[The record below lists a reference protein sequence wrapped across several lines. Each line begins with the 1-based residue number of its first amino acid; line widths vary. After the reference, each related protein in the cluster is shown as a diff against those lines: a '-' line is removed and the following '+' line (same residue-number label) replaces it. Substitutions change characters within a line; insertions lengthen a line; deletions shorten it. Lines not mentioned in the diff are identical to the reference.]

1 VGMYTK
7 LHCNIKIKKAAN
19 ECIEILKYMLGQ
31 KEKIDFEI
39 PKHDFFKEESRWDF
53 MLKCC
58 SCYFTDSQNSNL
70 KEGYDGYILHCDC
83 DFKNYENEIELFLDW
98 ISQYG
103 NYNNYYEFIGYEI
116 YEENKYPNLIY
127 MKENKFKIVSWNEDH
142 LESKG
147 DE

>member
-1 VGMYTK
+1 MGMYTK
-7 LHCNIKIKKAAN
+7 LHCNIKIKKDAT
-19 ECIEILKYMLGQ
+19 ECIEILKYMLGE

-39 PKHDFFKEESRWDF
+39 PKHNFFSKESRWDF

-70 KEGYDGYILHCDC
+70 KESYCGYVLHCDC

-103 NYNNYYEFIGYEI
+103 DYNDYYEFIGYEM
-116 YEENKYPNLIY
+116 YEENEYPTLIY
-127 MKENKFKIVSWNEDH
+127 MKKDKFKFISWKVE
-142 LESKG
+142 E
-147 DE
+147 